1 MTSAAGNAP
10 LPTPTPL
17 DPPTLLAAAEYSI
30 NNPPSG
36 QAADRETIHRAV
48 STAYYSVFHAINAS
62 NADARAALPSN
73 RQNPGAWTDTYRDMR
88 HGRAARYLQLNLRHL
103 SGPGLRLTQN
113 FGQLKTAREAA
124 GYDPNTTIGLQAAR
138 QWLRRARAALAALN
152 ALSPAERVTL
162 ANITLHGH
170 P

>member
-10 LPTPTPL
+10 FPTPTPL

-30 NNPPSG
+30 NNPPAG

-62 NADARAALPSN
+62 NADALAAFPSN
-73 RQNPGAWTDTYRDMR
+73 RQNPSAWTDTYREMR
-88 HGRAARYLQLNLRHL
+88 HGRAARYLQRNLRHL
-103 SGPGLRLTQN
+103 SRPGQRLAQN
-113 FGQLKTAREAA
+113 FSQLKTAREAA
-124 GYDPNTTIGLQAAR
+124 DYDPNTTIGLQAAR
-138 QWLRRARAALAALN
+138 QWIRQARVALVALD

-162 ANITLHGH
+162 ANITLYGR